1 MKLSLTIL
9 TAGLLALSA
18 STSVL
23 ASPVSDSS
31 DIVAERSTVLE
42 ERVQMAEP
50 LEARRKH
57 HKKRSGGKGKATWYA
72 GAQVS
77 FVAEHKIRVK
87 ELMTDTTPFLVAL

>member
-77 FVAEHKIRVK
+77 LLRGTRFVCRN
-87 ELMTDTTPFLVAL
+87 